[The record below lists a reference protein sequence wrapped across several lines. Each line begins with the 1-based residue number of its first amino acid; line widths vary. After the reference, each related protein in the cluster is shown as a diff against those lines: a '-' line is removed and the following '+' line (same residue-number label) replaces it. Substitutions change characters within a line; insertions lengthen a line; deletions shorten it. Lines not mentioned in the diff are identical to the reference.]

1 MTNCLSSDPAE
12 LSPPQ
17 WQSRLA
23 SLKSH
28 GLPDND
34 PRVAEC
40 RAALAYWRCR
50 RVLDAERGKIAPDHL
65 DELVESLRG
74 AVRVR

>member
-1 MTNCLSSDPAE
+1 MTTCMASDPAD

-23 SLKSH
+23 AHKSH
-28 GLPDND
+28 GLPDDD
-34 PRVAEC
+34 PRVVEC
-40 RAALAYWRCR
+40 HAALTYWRCR

-65 DELVESLRG
+65 DGLVARLRE
-74 AVRVR
+74 AVAR